1 MLILVAVETVARC
14 PRLICTADTHTSASM
29 EGISLIYF
37 SHKATFV
44 WVLAT
49 VVVTSLHLAC
59 AVLVLP
65 LREALSHSLGGD

>member
-1 MLILVAVETVARC
+1 MYRKHS
-14 PRLICTADTHTSASM
+14 HTSASM
-29 EGISLIYF
+29 EGISVIYF